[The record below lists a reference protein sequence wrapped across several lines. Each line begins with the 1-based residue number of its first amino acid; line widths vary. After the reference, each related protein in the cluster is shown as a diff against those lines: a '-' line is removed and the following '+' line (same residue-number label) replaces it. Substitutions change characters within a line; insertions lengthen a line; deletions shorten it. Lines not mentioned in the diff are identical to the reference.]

1 MQRAAV
7 LQASLMISA
16 ILLSSIPT
24 ASADGPDTV
33 IEANVT
39 WAGDQSVEG
48 TVRIVGGGH
57 LTVDQA
63 DLTMADGSSIVI
75 EAGGILTLSHAGLLA
90 ANPPTVIA
98 SMGYWD
104 EANRSA
110 FKVPGEGIDGP
121 FDVTMLAMNGD
132 SYFGDGAHIGGEA
145 INLGTG
151 DANDGSSHTFS
162 FEDGAGDVWVGL
174 TGFSSTSVTVASI
187 TIVVENGG
195 STTILGTDL
204 ESVNMKT
211 AGDPGFS
218 IQVDGTLS
226 SVDSTVSGGQ
236 ITVSASMNAD
246 DSTFDRVGPILLE
259 GSEAAIDLRGATTFS
274 GSLDD
279 HDVRGD
285 AYSTIYWGDDV
296 AGSGGLIDRWER
308 RVSEQSIQL
317 DAKYVILSVGGIG
330 PSEAT
335 HEIFSDENG
344 TALVDGGQERVV
356 EIGYSDGTVWSE
368 SATIEVISYVTAWN
382 PESSGIGNYGGGSVP
397 LTWEQTITMSSGV
410 PYIEWESLD
419 IEGEESSK
427 STSQSMPVH
436 ARMANRGT
444 ASALLYFTCDATV
457 ASIDEDGNVTETVAA
472 ADIGGYQGGRIEAGE
487 SVEMQFGWRGSEAG
501 QASLTCRI
509 LTPTQLVD
517 ENAFGGGSMTTG
529 VMTWTEPVDE
539 DSLPMLPLLAA
550 LVVAMVIAGASML
563 RRASDAIVE
572 TEEEILS
579 YSRDEDA

>member
-1 MQRAAV
+1 M
-7 LQASLMISA
+7 
-16 ILLSSIPT
+16 
-24 ASADGPDTV
+24 
-33 IEANVT
+33 
-39 WAGDQSVEG
+39 
-48 TVRIVGGGH
+48 
-57 LTVDQA
+57 
-63 DLTMADGSSIVI
+63 
-75 EAGGILTLSHAGLLA
+75 
-90 ANPPTVIA
+90 
-98 SMGYWD
+98 
-104 EANRSA
+104 
-110 FKVPGEGIDGP
+110 
-121 FDVTMLAMNGD
+121 
-132 SYFGDGAHIGGEA
+132 
-145 INLGTG
+145 
-151 DANDGSSHTFS
+151 
-162 FEDGAGDVWVGL
+162 GL

-259 GSEAAIDLRGATTFS
+259 GREAAIDLRGATTFS